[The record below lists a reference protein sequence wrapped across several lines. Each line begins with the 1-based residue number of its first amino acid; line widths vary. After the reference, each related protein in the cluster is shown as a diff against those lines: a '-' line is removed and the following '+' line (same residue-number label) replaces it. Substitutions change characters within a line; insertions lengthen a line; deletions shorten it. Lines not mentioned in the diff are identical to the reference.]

1 MRGDKPQLMGY
12 CIQGTL
18 NEDQE
23 RITLRQALEKVNE
36 TIPDQR
42 MKQTKQPTA
51 AWIFRLFH
59 GVHVWTIRQ
68 GETVQ
73 TLVVNLTSLMKR
85 IIRYFGPSA
94 EKIYSLSG

>member
-1 MRGDKPQLMGY
+1 MVYSIAQHK
-12 CIQGTL
+12 
-18 NEDQE
+18 
-23 RITLRQALEKVNE
+23 LRQAFEKANE
-36 TIPDQR
+36 TVPDER
-42 MKQTKQPTA
+42 MKKTKEPTA

-68 GETVQ
+68 GETAQ

-85 IIRYFGPSA
+85 IIRYFGLSV

>member
-1 MRGDKPQLMGY
+1 MMVMTLCLMVY
-12 CIQGTL
+12 SIAQHK
-18 NEDQE
+18 
-23 RITLRQALEKVNE
+23 LRQALEKVNE

>member
-1 MRGDKPQLMGY
+1 MGY

-18 NEDQE
+18 NEVQE
-23 RITLRQALEKVNE
+23 RITVA
-36 TIPDQR
+36 
-42 MKQTKQPTA
+42 A

-59 GVHVWTIRQ
+59 GVHVWTVRQ